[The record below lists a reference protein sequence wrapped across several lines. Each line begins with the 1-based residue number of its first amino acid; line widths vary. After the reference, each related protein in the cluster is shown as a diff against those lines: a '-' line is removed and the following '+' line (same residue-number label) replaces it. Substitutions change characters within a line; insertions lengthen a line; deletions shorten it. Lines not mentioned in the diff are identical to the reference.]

1 MLSSREN
8 RSEPFRK
15 IALLFACVRFAGG
28 CVVRIAYESFLD
40 YSLLEVSLFLEWR
53 TAFLCF
59 F

>member
-8 RSEPFRK
+8 RSEPFGR
-15 IALLFACVRFAGG
+15 IALLSAFVWFAGS
-28 CVVRIAYESFLD
+28 CVVRIAYESF
-40 YSLLEVSLFLEWR
+40 LLEVSLFLEWR